1 MILGLAVFAVLVDYA
16 AAWTLTQATQTAPE
30 AEDAVRTPTPLRRW
44 HRPGLSAHRRPAW
57 RRCWPVTS
65 LLDRPEST
73 RAREFPRTRP
83 RPLFHYAWR
92 CVDDLATGSGWEAEY
107 GRDAR
112 RLRKLRLGRN
122 AVLRFDRIPQQTQ
135 SCNPP
140 KRLS

>member
-1 MILGLAVFAVLVDYA
+1 MQYALNAATAMAPPQVFRPSAASLA
-16 AAWTLTQATQTAPE
+16 QM
-30 AEDAVRTPTPLRRW
+30 R
-44 HRPGLSAHRRPAW
+44 
-57 RRCWPVTS
+57 WPVTS

-73 RAREFPRTRP
+73 PAREFPRTRP

-112 RLRKLRLGRN
+112 RLRKLRLDRN